1 MHCCSYLISPF
12 RHRLQPLDVA
22 FVKAIHS
29 KANTVPVVEKG
40 YTRTLKEQ
48 EHLRKGFWMKSR
60 NMTSESITNLMQ
72 SLAKMK
78 ISKSRLDFSRA
89 ASLSLWLDPIS

>member
-48 EHLRKGFWMKSR
+48 EHLKKR
-60 NMTSESITNLMQ
+60 I
-72 SLAKMK
+72 
-78 ISKSRLDFSRA
+78 LDEIEEHDVR
-89 ASLSLWLDPIS
+89 IYH